1 MKTTLEIAIELAN
14 ELGVSEVRAN
24 RGEVIDQSKVDE
36 IKNLNFYNSIYFSGN
51 DGVEYRV
58 SDHEL
63 PYRRYMTKH
72 NYINEETALA
82 KGVDGA
88 NLYNKNNIE
97 YIVANGKVD
106 GVYANFNK

>member
-36 IKNLNFYNSIYFSGN
+36 IKNLNFYNSIYFTGN
-51 DGVEYRV
+51 DGIEYRV

-72 NYINEETALA
+72 NYINEETALS
-82 KGVDGA
+82 KGVDGS
-88 NLYNKNNIE
+88 NLYHKNNIE

-106 GVYANFNK
+106 RVYANFNK